1 LIFCVEITAAFSTAQ
16 RRNNVLTI
24 LQNYVTQFAA
34 DEFHTPLV
42 APFDAIYKGWT
53 NAIAAQMQLRT
64 AANRDQVWA
73 DIQGAV
79 TGPGAPVSGVAR
91 RYDAPL
97 DEADPNGP
105 LENDTTQH
113 WP

>member
-1 LIFCVEITAAFSTAQ
+1 
-16 RRNNVLTI
+16 
-24 LQNYVTQFAA
+24 
-34 DEFHTPLV
+34 
-42 APFDAIYKGWT
+42 
-53 NAIAAQMQLRT
+53 MQLRT

-73 DIQGAV
+73 DIQGAM
-79 TGPGAPVSGVAR
+79 TGQGAPLKGVAR

-105 LENDTTQH
+105 LQNDTTQH